1 MKKITPPAPINF
13 SSSDSEG
20 SDFSYNSSFDEK
32 NEKDQNEIA
41 KNVQL
46 LKDQMNHFFLTNPEF
61 KKNMNFEEFDFQ
73 TAGNPDPKKKTIKE
87 KTLSQNYLDQNNKN
101 DVQKI
106 QSPKNTPEDLTTA
119 AQNKKEKSNNYAKY
133 WGQVTDNILKESKKN
148 MGPSVEYINH
158 RLNLFRMD
166 CEKPSV
172 HDILL
177 AESKQTNNF
186 QNVWFFLIKN
196 IYFII

>member
-61 KKNMNFEEFDFQ
+61 KKNMAFEEYDFQ
-73 TAGNPDPKKKTIKE
+73 QTNPKPTNKNTKE
-87 KTLSQNYLDQNNKN
+87 KSHSQAHIDPNDGVNK
-101 DVQKI
+101 V
-106 QSPKNTPEDLTTA
+106 QSPKNQDNIGFGQE
-119 AQNKKEKSNNYAKY
+119 KREKSNNYAKY
-133 WGQVTDNILKESKKN
+133 WGQMADNILKESKKN

-172 HDILL
+172 HEILL

-186 QNVWFFLIKN
+186 QNVTYKLTKKIVFFL
-196 IYFII
+196 

>member
-1 MKKITPPAPINF
+1 MNKITPPAPINF

-20 SDFSYNSSFDEK
+20 SDFSYNSSVDEK
-32 NEKDQNEIA
+32 NEKGQNEIA

-73 TAGNPDPKKKTIKE
+73 QIKPTEQKKIFKE
-87 KTLSQNYLDQNNKN
+87 KTQSQHYIDQNQGNEGLKT
-101 DVQKI
+101 
-106 QSPKNTPEDLTTA
+106 QSPKNQGNF
-119 AQNKKEKSNNYAKY
+119 QNSNFNNQPKKEQSNNYAKY
-133 WGQVTDNILKESKKN
+133 WGQMADNILKESKKN

-166 CEKPSV
+166 CERPSV
-172 HDILL
+172 HEILQ
-177 AESKQTNNF
+177 AESKQTENF
-186 QNVWFFLIKN
+186 TKVF
-196 IYFII
+196 Y

>member
-46 LKDQMNHFFLTNPEF
+46 LKDQMNHFFLTNPES
-61 KKNMNFEEFDFQ
+61 KKNMCFVDFDYQ
-73 TAGNPDPKKKTIKE
+73 EAKPEAPKKISKEKTRSQGFMENNQQFEGMKMNSPKNSNNFNENPSKIKE
-87 KTLSQNYLDQNNKN
+87 KT
-101 DVQKI
+101 
-106 QSPKNTPEDLTTA
+106 
-119 AQNKKEKSNNYAKY
+119 NNYDKY
-133 WGQVTDNILKESKKN
+133 WSQMADNILKESKKT

-166 CEKPSV
+166 CDKPSV

-186 QNVWFFLIKN
+186 QNVRNFYFLLQN
-196 IYFII
+196 

>member
-1 MKKITPPAPINF
+1 MKKIAPPAPINF

-20 SDFSYNSSFDEK
+20 SDFSYNSSFDDK

-46 LKDQMNHFFLTNPEF
+46 LKDQMNHFFLTNPEY
-61 KKNMNFEEFDFQ
+61 KKNMVFEDFDFQ
-73 TAGNPDPKKKTIKE
+73 DAKPEPSKKMNKE
-87 KTLSQNYLDQNNKN
+87 KTRSQGFLDNNNQLFEGMKMN
-101 DVQKI
+101 
-106 QSPKNTPEDLTTA
+106 SPKNANDLKDNL
-119 AQNKKEKSNNYAKY
+119 QNKKEKTNNYDRY
-133 WGQVTDNILKESKKN
+133 WNQIADNILKESKKT

-166 CEKPSV
+166 CDKPSV
-172 HDILL
+172 HEILL

-186 QNVWFFLIKN
+186 QNVRFL
-196 IYFII
+196 FILKRN

>member
-20 SDFSYNSSFDEK
+20 SDFSYNSSFDDK

-46 LKDQMNHFFLTNPEF
+46 LKDQMNHFFLTNPEY
-61 KKNMNFEEFDFQ
+61 KKNMAFEEFDFQ
-73 TAGNPDPKKKTIKE
+73 KLGHQDPKKMNKE
-87 KTLSQNYLDQNNKN
+87 KTRSQGFLDN
-101 DVQKI
+101 DHLKMN
-106 QSPKNTPEDLTTA
+106 SPKNINDFKD
-119 AQNKKEKSNNYAKY
+119 AQNLPKEKTTNNYDKY
-133 WGQVTDNILKESKKN
+133 WKNISDNIMKESKKT

-166 CEKPSV
+166 CDKPSV
-172 HDILL
+172 HDILI
-177 AESKQTNNF
+177 AESKATNNF
-186 QNVWFFLIKN
+186 TNVYIFLYSIN
-196 IYFII
+196 

>member
-1 MKKITPPAPINF
+1 MI
-13 SSSDSEG
+13 
-20 SDFSYNSSFDEK
+20 K

-196 IYFII
+196 LKSTTILHE

>member
-46 LKDQMNHFFLTNPEF
+46 LKDQMNHFFLTNPEL

-73 TAGNPDPKKKTIKE
+73 QAGNTDSRKKTFKDQA
-87 KTLSQNYLDQNNKN
+87 TSQQSLDNNQ
-101 DVQKI
+101 QKDANF
-106 QSPKNTPEDLTTA
+106 PKNQADFKINS
-119 AQNKKEKSNNYAKY
+119 QQKKEKSNNYAKY
-133 WGQVTDNILKESKKN
+133 WGQMADNILKESKKN

-172 HDILL
+172 HEILL

-186 QNVWFFLIKN
+186 QNV
-196 IYFII
+196 Y

>member
-13 SSSDSEG
+13 TSSDSEG

-61 KKNMNFEEFDFQ
+61 KKNMNFEEFDFH
-73 TAGNPDPKKKTIKE
+73 TTGAPDLKKKSTKDKTIV
-87 KTLSQNYLDQNNKN
+87 QNFIEQNNPN
-101 DVQKI
+101 DIQKA
-106 QSPKNTPEDLTTA
+106 QTPKNNIEDLINNE
-119 AQNKKEKSNNYAKY
+119 QNRKEKSNNYGKY

-186 QNVWFFLIKN
+186 QNVCQIFF
-196 IYFII
+196 FINLTIN

>member
-13 SSSDSEG
+13 TSSDSEG

-73 TAGNPDPKKKTIKE
+73 TTGAPPDLKKKITKE
-87 KTLSQNYLDQNNKN
+87 KTVIQNFIDQNNPN
-101 DVQKI
+101 DNQKA
-106 QSPKNTPEDLTTA
+106 QTPKNNIEDLRNNE
-119 AQNKKEKSNNYAKY
+119 QNRKEKSNNYGKY

-186 QNVWFFLIKN
+186 QNV
-196 IYFII
+196 Y

>member
-106 QSPKNTPEDLTTA
+106 QSPKTHLR
-119 AQNKKEKSNNYAKY
+119 
-133 WGQVTDNILKESKKN
+133 I
-148 MGPSVEYINH
+148 
-158 RLNLFRMD
+158 
-166 CEKPSV
+166 
-172 HDILL
+172 
-177 AESKQTNNF
+177 
-186 QNVWFFLIKN
+186 
-196 IYFII
+196 